1 MVVFHLRIDVPH
13 GLHLRPASRIITI
26 IKNRQS
32 SVKMKYKEKEVR
44 VSELSHLLKMGINE
58 GGVITLTVDGP
69 DEEETAEAIMNCIK
83 K

>member
-1 MVVFHLRIDVPH
+1 MVVFHLNIDVPN

-32 SVKMKYKEKEVR
+32 SVKMKYNEEEVR

-58 GGVITLTVDGP
+58 GGTITLTVDGP
-69 DEEETAEAIMNCIK
+69 DEEETAEAIIRCMK